1 MNRYEEVFMR
11 IMAADIAND
20 SLANGSSIGTISR
33 LADEVMRHFQERELE
48 SLKDRAALADLPSI
62 LRPQAE

>member
-20 SLANGSSIGTISR
+20 SLANVSSIGNISR
-33 LADEVMRHFQERELE
+33 LADEIMRHFQERELE
-48 SLKDRAALADLPSI
+48 RLKDRAALADLPSI

>member
-11 IMAADIAND
+11 IMAADIAHD
-20 SLANGSSIGTISR
+20 SLANVSSIGNISM
-33 LADEVMRHFQERELE
+33 LADKIMRHFQERELGR
-48 SLKDRAALADLPSI
+48 LKDRAALADLPSI

>member
-20 SLANGSSIGTISR
+20 SLANVSSIGNISR
-33 LADEVMRHFQERELE
+33 LADEIMRHFQSRELE
-48 SLKDRAALADLPSI
+48 SLKDWAALADLPSI